1 MEDSYREIQRQ
12 YLKRAWAR
20 PARELERCIP
30 ASYDGECYYFDA
42 FGEPCELHR
51 EEILLSATEISGAEG
66 VLIAL
71 YASRVPDV
79 SVRLEPLKSFKE
91 IPNSMPYQ
99 GAFTAHA
106 ERMLVP
112 YVTSIRRGQER
123 ILVSFGGH
131 RNSDAPSGDFSFTLY
146 PLPKVPLYY
155 IFHLPDDEFPAAVT
169 CLFAS
174 NASEFLPVDGLADV
188 AEVTAKRIIA
198 LVGGAAKGHGAG
210 QR

>member
-1 MEDSYREIQRQ
+1 MGGLMNESYSEIQRE
-12 YLKRAWAR
+12 YLKRTWAR
-20 PARELERCIP
+20 PAVELERCIP
-30 ASYDGECYYFDA
+30 ASYDGERYYFDA
-42 FGEPCELHR
+42 FGEPCELQR
-51 EEILLSATEISGAEG
+51 ERILLSAKEISGAEG

-79 SVRLEPLKSFKE
+79 PVRLEPLKSFKE

-99 GAFTAHA
+99 GAFAAHA
-106 ERMLVP
+106 ERVLVP
-112 YVTSIRRGQER
+112 YVTSIRRFQDR

-131 RNSDAPSGDFSFTLY
+131 TNSDAPSGDFSFTLY

-155 IFHLPDDEFPAAVT
+155 IFHLPDEEFPAAVT

-174 NASEFLPVDGLADV
+174 NASEFLPADGLADV

-198 LVGGAAKGHGAG
+198 LVRGPGMG
-210 QR
+210 

>member
-1 MEDSYREIQRQ
+1 MNETYREIQRE

-20 PARELERCIP
+20 PATELERCIP
-30 ASYDGECYYFDA
+30 ASYDGRCYYFDA
-42 FGEPCELHR
+42 FGEPCELRR
-51 EEILLSATEISGAEG
+51 EGILLSATEISGAEG

-71 YASRVPDV
+71 YASWVPDV
-79 SVRLEPLKSFKE
+79 LVRLQPLKSFKE

-106 ERMLVP
+106 EGILVP
-112 YVTSIRRGQER
+112 YVTSIRREQER
-123 ILVSFGGH
+123 ILISFGGH
-131 RNSDAPSGDFSFTLY
+131 NNSDAPSGDFSFTLY

-174 NASEFLPVDGLADV
+174 NATDFLPVDGLADV

-198 LVGGAAKGHGAG
+198 LVGGPGKGYAAG
-210 QR
+210 QH